1 MDVPFS
7 SEFPADRHLGFS
19 QFPNVINA
27 TQNIFKCKSSSTFL
41 AFYYLLTIDSKS
53 RNCLS
58 KSRHVFGLPWWLSGK
73 ESACQAGDAGLILG
87 LERSPREGNGYLL
100 QYSCLGNSM
109 DRGTWR
115 AAVHGV
121 AKSWTQPSTHA
132 HKSEREFPQPAQ
144 RTG

>member
-58 KSRHVFGLPWWLSGK
+58 KSTGKDGRQEEKEATEDVMDGITDSIDLSLSK
-73 ESACQAGDAGLILG
+73 
-87 LERSPREGNGYLL
+87 L
-100 QYSCLGNSM
+100 QEMVM
-109 DRGTWR
+109 DREAWHTM
-115 AAVHGV
+115 V
-121 AKSWTQPSTHA
+121 
-132 HKSEREFPQPAQ
+132 
-144 RTG
+144 